1 MNIKKSVFCSTFFSI
16 IVLLQACNTMEKN
29 QLQIETEEQSLAG
42 HYIYGH
48 EVNTFQPCNK
58 EGTFWVI
65 GSNEELEVLR
75 KEYLNYATKSY
86 DEVFVE
92 ITGDYRGKS
101 SDGFAMDYDG
111 QIQIESMLTIRK
123 KSHSDCTTR
132 AQIKRYL
139 LKIIKNYC

>member
-29 QLQIETEEQSLAG
+29 QPQIETEEQSLAG

-48 EVNTFQPCNK
+48 EVNTFQPCDK

-75 KEYLNYATKSY
+75 KEYLNYASKPY
-86 DEVFVE
+86 DEVFAE
-92 ITGDYRGKS
+92 IAGDYLGKS

-111 QIQIESMLTIRK
+111 QIQVEKMMTMRK
-123 KSHSDCTTR
+123 KSDTDCGT
-132 AQIKRYL
+132 K
-139 LKIIKNYC
+139 

>member
-29 QLQIETEEQSLAG
+29 QPQIETEEQSLAG

-48 EVNTFQPCNK
+48 EVNTFQPCDK

-75 KEYLNYATKSY
+75 KEYLNYASKPY

-92 ITGDYRGKS
+92 IAGDYLGKS

-111 QIQIESMLTIRK
+111 QFQVDRIFAIKRK
-123 KSHSDCTTR
+123 SNSDCS
-132 AQIKRYL
+132 L
-139 LKIIKNYC
+139 NNNKN